1 MKTIPSMKRLR
12 STIAAQKRAIKRTH
26 KKIDLLVKIE
36 QLKQARVNSTID
48 LIQQLKGNDPYY
60 AS

>member
-12 STIAAQKRAIKRTH
+12 ATAAAQTRAIKRTH
-26 KKIDLLVKIE
+26 KKIDMLVKIE
-36 QLKQARVNSTID
+36 QLKQARVNATID
-48 LIQQLKGNDPYY
+48 LIQQLKSGDPLY